1 MGQQTVDRIGNT
13 PLLRL
18 ARIASDLPGVEI
30 LGKAEWLNPGGSI
43 KDRAAANIVAQARA
57 SGKLTSGKILLD
69 STSGNT
75 GIAYAMIGAAQGF
88 PVTLCMPENV
98 SVERKRILHA
108 YGANI
113 IYTDPADGSDGAI
126 RMARELAAKHPD
138 LYYYADQYSNDA
150 NWQAH
155 YHGTANEIWQ
165 QTEGRIT
172 HFVAMLGTS
181 GTFVGTTR
189 RLKELNPRIRC
200 ISLQPDSAFHG
211 IEGTKHMASAI
222 VPKIYDP
229 SLADADL
236 GISTEDAYAMAKR
249 MAREE
254 GLLVGISAAAAVVG
268 CLHLARQVK
277 KHEHAVFVTIFPD
290 SGDKYLSERFWQE
303 GYLPQ
308 SHRDTEKPFYSDL
321 LGDSVV
327 NDLMLKI
334 GKTEFDEIRRHGEE
348 TYPHECCGVLL
359 GQMEGDE
366 RSRDIDRPLR
376 QHAHGFAAESLPHRS
391 RRTDPHPARRTG
403 AGRGHRRVLSLA
415 S

>member
-1 MGQQTVDRIGNT
+1 MHSVYRNTAQVARASGHAGENNPLPKARLGQRTLDRIGNT

-18 ARIASDLPGVEI
+18 ERVASDLPGVEI
-30 LGKAEWLNPGGSI
+30 LGKAEWLNPGGSV
-43 KDRAAANIVAQARA
+43 KDRAAANIVAQAQA

-75 GIAYAMIGAAQGF
+75 GIAYAMLGAAQGF

-98 SVERKRILHA
+98 SVERKRILQA

-113 IYTDPADGSDGAI
+113 LYTDPADGSDGAI

-155 YHGTANEIWQ
+155 YHGTANEIWE

-172 HFVAMLGTS
+172 HFVSMLGTS
-181 GTFVGTTR
+181 GTFVGATR

-211 IEGTKHMASAI
+211 IEGAKHMASAI
-222 VPKIYDP
+222 VPKIYDS

-236 GISTEDAYAMAKR
+236 AISTEDAYAMAKR
-249 MAREE
+249 LAREE

-268 CLHLARQVK
+268 CRQLARQLK
-277 KHEHAVFVTIFPD
+277 KTEHAVFVTILCD

-303 GYLPQ
+303 G
-308 SHRDTEKPFYSDL
+308 
-321 LGDSVV
+321 
-327 NDLMLKI
+327 
-334 GKTEFDEIRRHGEE
+334 
-348 TYPHECCGVLL
+348 
-359 GQMEGDE
+359 
-366 RSRDIDRPLR
+366 
-376 QHAHGFAAESLPHRS
+376 
-391 RRTDPHPARRTG
+391 
-403 AGRGHRRVLSLA
+403 
-415 S
+415 